1 MDAIDRKI
9 LGLLRQRAN
18 ITAAE
23 IGTAVNLSIPAVN
36 KRILKLRESGVIRC
50 FTILTDQKKVGKPI
64 VAYILLT
71 LQYGSA
77 VENLLT
83 CIREDPDILECYAVT
98 GDYDYI
104 IKICAADMEHL
115 EEKLLHLKG
124 QQGVMKSHTMLS
136 LMEHKFAPAALPD
149 EESGGGYV

>member
-9 LGLLRQRAN
+9 LMMLTQNAG

-23 IGTAVNLSIPAVN
+23 IGKEVNLSVPAVN
-36 KRILKLRESGVIRC
+36 KRILKLRQSGVIRS
-50 FTILTDQKKVGKPI
+50 FTVLTDQKKVGKPI

-77 VENLLT
+77 VDNLLS
-83 CIREDPDILECYAVT
+83 CIREDPDILECNAVT
-98 GDYDYI
+98 GDFDYI
-104 IKICAADMEHL
+104 LKICASDMERL

-136 LMEHKFAPAALPD
+136 LMEHKFTPSALPD
-149 EESGGGYV
+149 LDGAEE

>member
-36 KRILKLRESGVIRC
+36 KRILKLRESGVIRS

-71 LQYGSA
+71 LRYGSA
-77 VENLLT
+77 VENLLS

>member
-1 MDAIDRKI
+1 MEMDAIDRKI

-77 VENLLT
+77 VENLLS

-136 LMEHKFAPAALPD
+136 LMEHKFDPAALPD
-149 EESGGGYV
+149 EE